1 MGGSLIDRHLGVGS
15 GFLVPTG
22 EGCRGKAEP
31 GAVCLCGNPG
41 LPDLKDSYLSK
52 NLKMF
57 PGPCP
62 PQKNQWSVDL
72 VHPETRYGV
81 PDEPGAGR
89 LAPALS
95 A

>member
-1 MGGSLIDRHLGVGS
+1 MY
-15 GFLVPTG
+15 P
-22 EGCRGKAEP
+22 RGKSAEGNLNQGLP
-31 GAVCLCGNPG
+31 VCVGIG
-41 LPDLKDSYLSK
+41 LPDLKDSSLSK

-62 PQKNQWSVDL
+62 PQKNRWSVDL

-81 PDEPGAGR
+81 PEEPGAGR

>member
-1 MGGSLIDRHLGVGS
+1 MYPRGRSAEVKLNQGLPVCVGI
-15 GFLVPTG
+15 
-22 EGCRGKAEP
+22 
-31 GAVCLCGNPG
+31 G
-41 LPDLKDSYLSK
+41 LPDRKDSYLSK

-57 PGPCP
+57 PGPCL
-62 PQKNQWSVDL
+62 PQKNWWSVDL